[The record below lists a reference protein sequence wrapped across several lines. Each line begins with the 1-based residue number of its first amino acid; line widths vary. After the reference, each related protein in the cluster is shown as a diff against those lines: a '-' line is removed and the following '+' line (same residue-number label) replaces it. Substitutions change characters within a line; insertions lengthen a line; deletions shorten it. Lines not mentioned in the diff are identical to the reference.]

1 LVIVGD
7 RIYPP
12 YLRLVWSQPASRP
25 QPPRRPAHPVAAPA
39 ARPQAR
45 FRVNFAVAIER
56 HLAGDDRLTDDE
68 FVVLYATGQARAA
81 VPPPSAS

>member
-1 LVIVGD
+1 L
-7 RIYPP
+7 
-12 YLRLVWSQPASRP
+12 
-25 QPPRRPAHPVAAPA
+25 AAPA

-68 FVVLYATGQARAA
+68 FVVLYATGQARGA
-81 VPPPSAS
+81 VPPPSTS